1 MIDLD
6 YRAFPSWS
14 QFLAALREALLHPG
28 AARLRPLEADD
39 SNVLLIRLSQGL
51 GLPIPDRADGS
62 QNSLV
67 ENTFITRV
75 ENRPT
80 PIRDG
85 LGYTILSST
94 AAEFPS
100 HTDQYLNPHPADVV
114 LFQCVKHDPQGGDTL
129 LIYLADI
136 LPQLSMIN
144 LAILSSPTFPTH
156 YGRVAILSQTPA
168 GQWRIRYN
176 RVEIERAGDSQG
188 APLNVDQKVALNA
201 LDRAIQT
208 AQRQFPLLEN
218 ECLVVNN
225 QTALHG
231 RTAFMGDS
239 GRLLKR
245 VRLHFQP

>member
-6 YRAFPSWS
+6 YRTFASWS
-14 QFLAALREALLHPG
+14 EFVAALRDALTDPG
-28 AARLRPLEADD
+28 AARLRPFEADP
-39 SNVLLIRLSQGL
+39 SNSLLIRLSQAL
-51 GLPIPDRADGS
+51 GHPIPDKAAGA
-62 QNSLV
+62 QTALV
-67 ENTFITRV
+67 ENGFITRV
-75 ENRPT
+75 ESHET

-114 LFQCVKHDPQGGDTL
+114 LFQCVKHDPQGGETL
-129 LIYLADI
+129 LIYLQDI
-136 LPQLSMIN
+136 LRRLSPDDQAA
-144 LAILSSPTFPTH
+144 LALREYPTH
-156 YGRVAILSQTPA
+156 YGREAILHRSRE

-176 RVEIERAGDSQG
+176 RIEIERACESQR
-188 APLNVDQKVALNA
+188 VSLNA
-201 LDRAIQT
+201 AQLAALDALDEAIRET
-208 AQRQFPLLEN
+208 QRQFPLLEN

-231 RTAFMGDS
+231 RTAFTGNS

-245 VRLHFQP
+245 VRLHFSS